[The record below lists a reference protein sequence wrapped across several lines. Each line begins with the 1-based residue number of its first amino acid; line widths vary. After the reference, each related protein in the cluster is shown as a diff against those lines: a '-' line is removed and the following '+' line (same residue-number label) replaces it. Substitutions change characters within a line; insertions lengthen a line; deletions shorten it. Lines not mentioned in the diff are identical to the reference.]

1 VMEQIANGLYR
12 LGEMNPWNER

>member
-1 VMEQIANGLYR
+1 MEQIANGLYR